1 MLKALGI
8 GCYFLGIFAAA
19 LFYADDMAILAPSIK
34 ALSLLLDTCS
44 SYCQSWDICLNAKKS
59 RLMYFGK
66 KTTISHQISLNG
78 KTVEW
83 ADTWVYLGIT
93 LKSGKTFSC
102 SITEQVK
109 KFYRCVNGIFR
120 IEGRSNDN
128 VMLPLVEAHC
138 VPILTYGIETLHV
151 ADRDERRQLRVAYN
165 CLF

>member
-1 MLKALGI
+1 
-8 GCYFLGIFAAA
+8 
-19 LFYADDMAILAPSIK
+19 
-34 ALSLLLDTCS
+34 
-44 SYCQSWDICLNAKKS
+44 
-59 RLMYFGK
+59 MYFGK

-83 ADTWVYLGIT
+83 ADAWVYLGIT

-120 IEGRSNDN
+120 IEGRSNDT
-128 VMLPLVEAHC
+128 VMLRLVEAHC

-165 CLF
+165 CLFRKIFGYRTYESVSALQDFLGRPTWEQLVEKRVSSFHKRIRDSGANGLAYALLS